1 MVSFSE
7 PRVNQT
13 LFLRSIDYEQSLFF
27 LASVEQNARD
37 KQMTTHV
44 TEGAR
49 RERHALVSRVPLNV
63 RARTPL
69 HSYKSEERERLLTV
83 YEINKAFQDR
93 LTFINR
99 HMIVWFSWVF
109 SICAIY

>member
-27 LASVEQNARD
+27 RASVEQNARD
-37 KQMTTHV
+37 EQMTTRV

-63 RARTPL
+63 RARALPFTHINL
-69 HSYKSEERERLLTV
+69 KKERGCSQSMR
-83 YEINKAFQDR
+83 
-93 LTFINR
+93 
-99 HMIVWFSWVF
+99 
-109 SICAIY
+109 SIKYFRIA